1 MAQAANP
8 HGGRFLGLE
17 LDEVLMAEGAQPQVL
32 TAHTLE
38 GERYLLARTHH
49 ESRGEGEWTGT
60 WLCAMVT
67 DRALDCVA
75 AGRAEIRDAFA
86 HSATGFVELVTVGD
100 GRRGVVRETLR
111 LCGELT
117 DDDLP
122 EPGIRL
128 VPAARCA

>member
-8 HGGRFLGLE
+8 QGGRFLGLE
-17 LDEVLMAEGAQPQVL
+17 VDEVLMADGAEPQVVS
-32 TAHTLE
+32 AHTPG
-38 GERYLLARTHH
+38 GERYLLAHTG
-49 ESRGEGEWTGT
+49 GEGWEGT
-60 WLCAMVT
+60 WLCAVVT

-86 HSATGFVELVTVGD
+86 HSATGFVEQVTVAGA
-100 GRRGVVRETLR
+100 RRGVVRGTLR

-122 EPGIRL
+122 ERGIRL
-128 VPAARCA
+128 VRTARCA